1 MQNEKI
7 LEKLRT
13 SHIAVLGFGVSNI
26 PLVRFLLDI
35 GATNITVH
43 DKKEWE
49 ALGEAAQEY
58 REAGVRFMTGS
69 DYLEEIE
76 GDIIFR
82 SPGIRPDH
90 DGIRRALM
98 RGAEL
103 TSEMELFFELTPATV
118 IGVTGS
124 DGKTTTTTLTY
135 KILEEELSK
144 KGGGRV
150 YVGGNIG
157 EPLLPKVLEMTK
169 ADYAVVELSSFQL
182 STMKRSPVRAA
193 VTNVTPNH
201 LDWHYNMTEYIDAKF
216 NICRGSDLQ
225 RAVLNAENETTRAF
239 SERVE
244 AGVTLFSGV
253 KDSWE
258 SITNGEGG
266 ARAVFAHDGEI
277 VISDGTV
284 ERIMMKTSDIKL
296 VGRHN
301 VENYMTAIALL
312 DGLVSA
318 GSIEK
323 VAKTF
328 GGVEHRLEF
337 VRELDGVQY
346 YNSSIDSSP
355 TRTAAALS
363 AFTDKPIVICG
374 GYDKHIP
381 YDALGDVLCEQ
392 AKAVILMGDTA
403 PAIRAAV
410 EASSL
415 YAARKLPM
423 VDVSS
428 LEEAVQAAKR
438 LATKGDRVLLSP
450 ASASFDM
457 FENFAVRGNR
467 FKTIVNSME

>member
-1 MQNEKI
+1 MGSEKI
-7 LEKLRT
+7 LDKIRA
-13 SHIAVLGFGVSNI
+13 SRVAVLGFGVSNI
-26 PLVRFLLDI
+26 PLVGFLKEV
-35 GATNITVH
+35 GAAEITVH
-43 DKKEWE
+43 DKKDFALLGDE
-49 ALGEAAQEY
+49 AKKYAAEGVKFVTGEN
-58 REAGVRFMTGS
+58 
-69 DYLEEIE
+69 YLD
-76 GDIIFR
+76 DIRADMIFR
-82 SPGIRPDH
+82 SPGIRPDV
-90 DGIRRALM
+90 DGIGRALLG
-98 RGAEL
+98 GAEL

-135 KILEEELSK
+135 KILEEELAK

-157 EPLLPKVLEMTK
+157 EPLLPKVFEMTK

-182 STMKRSPVRAA
+182 STMRRSPVRAA

-201 LDWHYNMTEYIDAKF
+201 LDWHYGMEEYINAKF

-225 RAVLNAENETTRAF
+225 RVVLNAENETT
-239 SERVE
+239 SEFAKRVD
-244 AGVTLFSGV
+244 ASVTLFSGK
-253 KDSWE
+253 KDNWE
-258 SITNGEGG
+258 DITGGESM
-266 ARAVFAHDGEI
+266 RAVFEHDGEI

-284 ERIMMKTSDIKL
+284 ERIMLKTSDIKL

-323 VAKTF
+323 VAKNF

-337 VRELDGVQY
+337 VRELDGVKY

-363 AFTDKPIVICG
+363 AFTDKPIVILG
-374 GYDKHIP
+374 GYDKNIP
-381 YDALGDVLCEQ
+381 YDEFGDVLCQ
-392 AKAVILMGDTA
+392 KTKAIVLIGATG
-403 PAIRAAV
+403 PKIREAA
-410 EASSL
+410 EKSKLFGKS
-415 YAARKLPM
+415 KLPM
-423 VDVSS
+423 FDAET
-428 LEEAVQAAKR
+428 LEDAVRKARELAKE
-438 LATKGDRVLLSP
+438 GDKVLLSP

-457 FENFAVRGNR
+457 FKNFAERGNIY
-467 FKTIVNSME
+467 KEIVNSLE

>member
-1 MQNEKI
+1 MNNEKI
-7 LEKLRT
+7 LDKIRE
-13 SHIAVLGFGVSNI
+13 SSVAVLGFGVSNI

-35 GATNITVH
+35 GATDITVH
-43 DKKEWE
+43 DKKEFE
-49 ALGEAAQEY
+49 ELGDAAKEY
-58 REAGVRFMTGS
+58 QAKGVKFVTGR
-69 DYLEEIE
+69 DYLEEID

-82 SPGIRPDH
+82 SPGIRPDG
-90 DGIRRALM
+90 DGIKRALL

-103 TSEMELFFELTPATV
+103 TSEMELFFDLTPATI

-135 KILEEELSK
+135 KILEEELSR

-157 EPLLPKVLEMTK
+157 EPLLPKVFEMTK

-182 STMKRSPVRAA
+182 STMKHSPVRAA

-201 LDWHYNMTEYIDAKF
+201 LDWHYNMIEYTDAKF
-216 NICRGSDLQ
+216 NICRGSELQ
-225 RAVLNAENETTRAF
+225 RAVLNAENETTRSFA
-239 SERVE
+239 EHLE
-244 AGVTLFSGV
+244 GGVTLFSGK

-258 SITNGEGG
+258 AITEGEGG
-266 ARAVFAHDGEI
+266 IRAVFEHDGEI

-284 ERIMMKTSDIKL
+284 ERIMLRIADIKL
-296 VGRHN
+296 IGRHN
-301 VENYMTAIALL
+301 VENYMTAIGLL
-312 DGLVSA
+312 DGLVS
-318 GSIEK
+318 SQSVEK
-323 VAKTF
+323 IAKTF

-337 VRELDGVQY
+337 VRELDGVTY

-363 AFTDKPIVICG
+363 AFDDKPVVILG

-381 YDALGDVLCEQ
+381 YDEMGDLLCRK
-392 AKAVILMGDTA
+392 AKAIVLMGATA

-410 EASSL
+410 EASAM
-415 YAARKLPM
+415 YAECGLLM
-423 VDVSS
+423 YDVSS
-428 LEEAVQAAKR
+428 MEEAVQKAR
-438 LATKGDRVLLSP
+438 GLACRGDKVLLSP

-457 FENFAVRGNR
+457 FKNFAERGNI
-467 FKTIVNSME
+467 FKEIVNSME